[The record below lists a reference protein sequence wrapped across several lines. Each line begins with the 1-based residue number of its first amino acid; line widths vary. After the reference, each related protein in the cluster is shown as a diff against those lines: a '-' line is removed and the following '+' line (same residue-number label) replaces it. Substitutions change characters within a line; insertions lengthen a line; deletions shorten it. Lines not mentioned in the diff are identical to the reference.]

1 MYCRITNKNNVMINR
16 KLTLYLDTSVVGG
29 YYDDEFRLDTQQ
41 LFREIQARRYDI
53 VISNLTLK
61 ELIKSPEN
69 VRTLF
74 RDLTINFN
82 EITVTDEC
90 VELAMEYLKENVVGQ
105 TSMDDCIHIATA
117 TIYKVDILVI
127 WNFKHIVNVH
137 RIRGYNA
144 VNIKNGYQTI
154 DIRSPKNLI
163 SYED

>member
-1 MYCRITNKNNVMINR
+1 MKNR

-29 YYDDEFRLDTQQ
+29 YYDDEFMLDTQQ
-41 LFREIQARRYDI
+41 LFREIQAGRYDI
-53 VISNLTLK
+53 VISDLTLK
-61 ELIKSPEN
+61 ELIKAPEN
-69 VRTLF
+69 VRNLF

-90 VELAMEYLKENVVGQ
+90 VELATEYLTENVVGP
-105 TSMDDCIHIATA
+105 TSMDDCMHIAAA
-117 TIYKVDILVI
+117 TVYKVDILVS